1 MWSPIMSYK
10 KVFQFKI
17 QLKHVKPLIWRR
29 ILVPENY
36 TFWDLHVAVQDSMGW
51 VDYHLHE
58 FNIQNPFTGKEDR
71 IGMPD
76 DDYPDAEMISEN
88 ECIIKTYFT
97 KENTIAV
104 YVYDFGD
111 DWEHEIIFEKV
122 IQRESE
128 LKYPICIAGK
138 RACPPEDCGGPF
150 GYMGLLKALK
160 NQDHENHDSMVEWI
174 GDDFDSESFD
184 PQSVYFDDPKAR
196 WKERSTDY

>member
-1 MWSPIMSYK
+1 MSYK

-17 QLKHVKPLIWRR
+17 QLKHVKPPIWRR

-58 FNIQNPFTGKEDR
+58 FNIQNPLTGKEDR

-76 DDYPDAEMISEN
+76 DDYPDAEMISEKD
-88 ECIIKTYFT
+88 CTIKTYFT
-97 KENTIAV
+97 KENIVAM

-111 DWEHEIIFEKV
+111 DWEHDIIFEK
-122 IQRESE
+122 ILQRDTDI
-128 LKYPICIAGK
+128 KYPACTAGK

-150 GYMGLLKALK
+150 GYMGLLEAL
-160 NQDHENHDSMVEWI
+160 NNPDHENHESMVEWI
-174 GDDFDSESFD
+174 GDDFDSETFN
-184 PQSVYFDDPKAR
+184 PKSVYFDDPKER

>member
-1 MWSPIMSYK
+1 MSYK

-17 QLKHVKPLIWRR
+17 QLKHIKPPIWRR

-88 ECIIKTYFT
+88 DCTIKTYFT
-97 KENTIAV
+97 KENIVAV

-122 IQRESE
+122 HQRDSDI
-128 LKYPICIAGK
+128 KYPVCTAGK
-138 RACPPEDCGGPF
+138 RSCPPEDCGGSF
-150 GYMGLLKALK
+150 GYMELLEVLK
-160 NQDHENHDSMVEWI
+160 NPDHENHDSMVEWI
-174 GDDFDSESFD
+174 GDDFDSETFN
-184 PQSVYFDDPKAR
+184 PKSVYFDDPKER

>member
-1 MWSPIMSYK
+1 MSYK

-17 QLKHVKPLIWRR
+17 QLKYVKPPIWRR

-51 VDYHLHE
+51 VDCHLHE

-76 DDYPDAEMISEN
+76 DDYPDAEMISEK
-88 ECIIKTYFT
+88 ECTIKTYFNQ
-97 KENTIAV
+97 ENVSAV

-111 DWEHEIIFEKV
+111 DWEHEIIFEK
-122 IQRESE
+122 ILQRDSGI
-128 LKYPICIAGK
+128 KYPVCTAGK

-150 GYMGLLKALK
+150 GYMAMLDAL
-160 NQDHENHDSMVEWI
+160 NNPDHENHDSMVEWI
-174 GDDFDSESFD
+174 GDEFDSETFN
-184 PQSVYFDDPKAR
+184 PKSVYFDDPNER
-196 WKERSTDY
+196 WKERISDY